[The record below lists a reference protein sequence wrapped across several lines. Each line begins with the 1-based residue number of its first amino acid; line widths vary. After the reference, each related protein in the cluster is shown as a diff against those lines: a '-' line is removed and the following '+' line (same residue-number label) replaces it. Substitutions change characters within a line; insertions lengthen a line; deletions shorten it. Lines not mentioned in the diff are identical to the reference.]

1 MEGES
6 TDEMVNDVRLFV
18 KGNEFV
24 LFIEEPFEG
33 EAERG
38 EVPVFSIS
46 FIDSIFPRHNQL
58 TTSII
63 LLP

>member
-24 LFIEEPFEG
+24 LYIEE
-33 EAERG
+33 AKRK
-38 EVPVFSIS
+38 EVNSKSLFS
-46 FIDSIFPRHNQL
+46 Q
-58 TTSII
+58 
-63 LLP
+63 